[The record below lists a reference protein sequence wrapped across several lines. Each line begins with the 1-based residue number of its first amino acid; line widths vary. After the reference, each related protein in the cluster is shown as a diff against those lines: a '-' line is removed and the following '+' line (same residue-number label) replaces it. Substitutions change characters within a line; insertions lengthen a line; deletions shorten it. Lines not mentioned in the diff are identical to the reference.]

1 MKLPIIILITI
12 LIIGT
17 IVISF
22 GYLTNQKYVQII
34 EESNT
39 YEKLQNYKEE
49 LEKINQY
56 NQQLLS
62 ELETK
67 IANSDDVHLE
77 QLNQEIKVLKRVISD
92 NKAELEQV
100 IKKLSTTESKP

>member
-1 MKLPIIILITI
+1 MRLTIIVLIAILV
-12 LIIGT
+12 IGT
-17 IVISF
+17 VVISF
-22 GYLTNQKYVQII
+22 GYLTNQNYVQII
-34 EESNT
+34 EKSNP

-62 ELETK
+62 ELEAK
-67 IANSDDVHLE
+67 IANSDVHLE
-77 QLNQEIKVLKRVISD
+77 QLNQEIEVLKRVIND

-100 IKKLSTTESKP
+100 VKKLSTTESKP

>member
-1 MKLPIIILITI
+1 MKLTIIV
-12 LIIGT
+12 LIIVLVVGT

-22 GYLTNQKYVQII
+22 GYITNQNYTQII
-34 EESNT
+34 EESNP
-39 YEKLQNYKEE
+39 YEKLQNYKNE

-62 ELETK
+62 ELEDK
-67 IANSDDVHLE
+67 VRNSDDGHLG
-77 QLNQEIKVLKRVISD
+77 QLNQEIEVLKRVISD

-100 IKKLSTTESKP
+100 IKKLSMTESKP

>member
-1 MKLPIIILITI
+1 MRLTIIVLITV
-12 LIIGT
+12 LVIGT
-17 IVISF
+17 VVISF
-22 GYLTNQKYVQII
+22 GYLTNQNYVKII
-34 EESNT
+34 EKSDP

-62 ELETK
+62 ELEDK
-67 IANSDDVHLE
+67 MANSDDVHLE
-77 QLNQEIKVLKRVISD
+77 QLNQEIEVLKRVIND

>member
-1 MKLPIIILITI
+1 MRLTIIILIAVLT
-12 LIIGT
+12 IGT

-22 GYLTNQKYVQII
+22 GYFTNQKYIQII
-34 EESNT
+34 EKSDP

-67 IANSDDVHLE
+67 IAKSSDTNLE
-77 QLNQEIKVLKRVISD
+77 QLNQEIEVLKRVIND
-92 NKAELEQV
+92 NKMELEQV
-100 IKKLSTTESKP
+100 IKKLSTMESKP

>member
-1 MKLPIIILITI
+1 MKLTIIV
-12 LIIGT
+12 LIIVLVVGT

-22 GYLTNQKYVQII
+22 GYITNQNYTQII
-34 EESNT
+34 EESNP
-39 YEKLQNYKEE
+39 YEKLQNYKNE

-62 ELETK
+62 ELEDK
-67 IANSDDVHLE
+67 VRNSDDGHLG
-77 QLNQEIKVLKRVISD
+77 QLNQEIEVLKRVIND

>member
-1 MKLPIIILITI
+1 MRLAIIVLIAV
-12 LIIGT
+12 LVIGT

-22 GYLTNQKYVQII
+22 GYLTNQNYVQII
-34 EESNT
+34 EKSNP

-62 ELETK
+62 ELEAK
-67 IANSDDVHLE
+67 VANSDIHLE
-77 QLNQEIKVLKRVISD
+77 QLNQEIEVLKRVIND

>member
-1 MKLPIIILITI
+1 MRLTIIVLII
-12 LIIGT
+12 VLVIGT

-22 GYLTNQKYVQII
+22 GYVTNQNYVQII
-34 EESNT
+34 EKT
-39 YEKLQNYKEE
+39 DPYEKLQTYKEE

-62 ELETK
+62 DLESK
-67 IANSDDVHLE
+67 VANSDTHLE
-77 QLNQEIKVLKRVISD
+77 QLNQEIQVLKRVISD

-100 IKKLSTTESKP
+100 IKKLSTAESKP

>member
-1 MKLPIIILITI
+1 MRLTIIVLIAV

-22 GYLTNQKYVQII
+22 GYLTNQNYVQII
-34 EESNT
+34 EESNPR
-39 YEKLQNYKEE
+39 EKLQNYKEE

-62 ELETK
+62 ELEAK
-67 IANSDDVHLE
+67 ITNSDNIHLE
-77 QLNQEIKVLKRVISD
+77 QLNQEIEVLKRVIND

>member
-1 MKLPIIILITI
+1 MRLAIIVLITV
-12 LIIGT
+12 LVIGT
-17 IVISF
+17 VVISF
-22 GYLTNQKYVQII
+22 GYLTNQNYVQII
-34 EESNT
+34 EKSNP

-62 ELETK
+62 ELEAK
-67 IANSDDVHLE
+67 MVNSDVHLE
-77 QLNQEIKVLKRVISD
+77 QLNQEIEVLKRVIND

>member
-1 MKLPIIILITI
+1 MRLTIIILITV
-12 LIIGT
+12 LTIGT

-22 GYLTNQKYVQII
+22 GYFTNQKHVPII
-34 EESNT
+34 EKFDP

-67 IANSDDVHLE
+67 IAKSSDVNLE
-77 QLNQEIKVLKRVISD
+77 QLNQEIEVLKRVIND
-92 NKAELEQV
+92 NKVELEQV
-100 IKKLSTTESKP
+100 IKKLSTMESKP

>member
-1 MKLPIIILITI
+1 MRLTIIVLIAV
-12 LIIGT
+12 LVIGT
-17 IVISF
+17 VVISF
-22 GYLTNQKYVQII
+22 GSLTNQNYVQII
-34 EESNT
+34 EKSNP

-62 ELETK
+62 ELEAK
-67 IANSDDVHLE
+67 VANSDVHLE
-77 QLNQEIKVLKRVISD
+77 QLNQEIEVLKRVIND

-100 IKKLSTTESKP
+100 VKKLSTTESKP

>member
-1 MKLPIIILITI
+1 MKLTIIVLLIV
-12 LIIGT
+12 LVVGT

-22 GYLTNQKYVQII
+22 GYITNQNYTQII
-34 EESNT
+34 EESNP
-39 YEKLQNYKEE
+39 YEKLQNYKNE

-62 ELETK
+62 ELEDK
-67 IANSDDVHLE
+67 VRNSDDGHLG
-77 QLNQEIKVLKRVISD
+77 QLNQEIEVLKRVISD

>member
-1 MKLPIIILITI
+1 MRLTIIILIAI
-12 LIIGT
+12 LVIGT
-17 IVISF
+17 TVISF
-22 GYLTNQKYVQII
+22 GYFINQKHVPII
-34 EESNT
+34 EKSDP

-67 IANSDDVHLE
+67 IATSGGANLE
-77 QLNQEIKVLKRVISD
+77 QLNQEIAVLKRVISD

-100 IKKLSTTESKP
+100 IEKLSTMKSKP

>member
-1 MKLPIIILITI
+1 MKLTIIILITI

-17 IVISF
+17 TVISF

-34 EESNT
+34 EGSNT

-62 ELETK
+62 KLETK
-67 IANSDDVHLE
+67 ITNSDDVHLE

-100 IKKLSTTESKP
+100 IKKLSTTKSKP

>member
-1 MKLPIIILITI
+1 MKLTIIVLITI
-12 LIIGT
+12 LIIGA

-39 YEKLQNYKEE
+39 YKKLQNYKGE

-67 IANSDDVHLE
+67 IANSDDSHLE
-77 QLNQEIKVLKRVISD
+77 QLNKEIEVIKRVISD

>member
-1 MKLPIIILITI
+1 MRLTIIVLITV
-12 LIIGT
+12 LVIG
-17 IVISF
+17 IVVISF
-22 GYLTNQKYVQII
+22 GYLTNQNYVQII
-34 EESNT
+34 EKSNP

-62 ELETK
+62 ELEAK
-67 IANSDDVHLE
+67 VANSDVHLE
-77 QLNQEIKVLKRVISD
+77 QLNQEIEVLKRVIND

-100 IKKLSTTESKP
+100 VKKLSTTESKP

>member
-1 MKLPIIILITI
+1 MRLSVIVLIAILA
-12 LIIGT
+12 IGT